1 MRFETPLTKSLDR
14 FFTDGGPM
22 SVKDKVRCMTSA
34 QPDPARSKGLPTVME
49 PNILWEPLDFSLVL
63 GAPMFQLFRR
73 SHLAGDDLEL
83 VNRRLLIITPVAW
96 LPLLLLAIL
105 GSSAANIGGLP
116 FLHDVEVAGSI
127 PHCTSGLHR
136 RRADRSFADASRCA
150 PVRRAAYCFTPGSA
164 RFHRAIFSSA
174 MVRERL

>member
-1 MRFETPLTKSLDR
+1 
-14 FFTDGGPM
+14 M

-63 GAPMFQLFRR
+63 GAPIFQLFRR

-116 FLHDVEVAGSI
+116 FLHDVEVQVRFLIALPVFI
-127 PHCTSGLHR
+127 AAELIVH
-136 RRADRSFADASRCA
+136 SRMRTV
-150 PVRRAAYCFTPGSA
+150 VRRFVERRIVLPQDLPAFTVRSSRQRWLGSGYD
-164 RFHRAIFSSA
+164 
-174 MVRERL
+174 